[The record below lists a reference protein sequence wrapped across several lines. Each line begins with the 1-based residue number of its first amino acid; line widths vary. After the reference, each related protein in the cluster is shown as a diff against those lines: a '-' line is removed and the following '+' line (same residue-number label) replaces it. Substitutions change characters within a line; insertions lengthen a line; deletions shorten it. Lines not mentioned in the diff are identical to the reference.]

1 LDAGWF
7 NSHVA
12 AKADNSGMWIRLTAS
27 PHRDGHHAGY
37 GEGQSTRNSRFLELA
52 DVILSGPPAAKKK
65 AVAKAVDSSKD
76 GIPRKDWHPNHD
88 KISPNPPRSISKS

>member
-1 LDAGWF
+1 M
-7 NSHVA
+7 A
-12 AKADNSGMWIRLTAS
+12 AKAHNSGMWIRLTAS

-52 DVILSGPPAAKKK
+52 DVILSGPPAAKEK

-76 GIPRKDWHPNHD
+76 GIPLKDWHPD
-88 KISPNPPRSISKS
+88 RRPR